1 MSFMIEAR
9 NIEKKNARH
18 AGFTK
23 FKVKPDYIAER
34 LKKLA
39 AWAYHWK
46 WHKHILVER
55 GTGYVVRDAKLKQI
69 FNTGLRPP
77 FPWKDIE
84 KEYFDQLERSEGRV
98 QYMYLDSE
106 GNVTV
111 GLGHLIES
119 AQAAQQ
125 LRFYWARPGIDY
137 EEPATAEAI
146 RQAYEA
152 VKKRQDLKDR
162 IFTVFEP
169 LTEIRMSKN
178 DVGDLAV
185 LDIWQTIGALKQKTE
200 FSGFDTFPPT
210 AKLGL
215 LDIAYNAGV
224 EKIFMSAEE
233 YGFPEFR
240 KAVAMRDWKRAA
252 KESGRRQAPE
262 ERNTQVRQWFEEAA
276 KKEPYFV
283 HPTGKRDA
291 LKQWYV

>member
-1 MSFMIEAR
+1 
-9 NIEKKNARH
+9 
-18 AGFTK
+18 
-23 FKVKPDYIAER
+23 
-34 LKKLA
+34 
-39 AWAYHWK
+39 
-46 WHKHILVER
+46 
-55 GTGYVVRDAKLKQI
+55 
-69 FNTGLRPP
+69 
-77 FPWKDIE
+77 
-84 KEYFDQLERSEGRV
+84 
-98 QYMYLDSE
+98 MYLDSE

-185 LDIWQTIGALKQKTE
+185 LDI
-200 FSGFDTFPPT
+200 
-210 AKLGL
+210 
-215 LDIAYNAGV
+215 
-224 EKIFMSAEE
+224 MSAEE